1 MDKNNTETN
10 APKMQEDPLA
20 FDQTRVFDEVPIA
33 PPKRGAWKIML
44 PILLFFL
51 IAAFLV
57 YYYQVSFKA
66 VAVSALF
73 AGIYSGLIGWLLG
86 LIAMV
91 PLVGPLLVKVLTMSF
106 IWLLN
111 AVGYLV
117 SYVAIRRGYSKDVIA
132 YRGLTIAL
140 LVGIVIGYVVAQFI

>member
-1 MDKNNTETN
+1 MEKNNTESN
-10 APKMQEDPLA
+10 AQQTQEVPLS
-20 FDQTRVFDEVPIA
+20 FDQTHVFEEVPLTK
-33 PPKRGAWKIML
+33 PKRGAWKIML
-44 PILLFFL
+44 PILFGFC

-57 YYYQVSFKA
+57 YRYQVNFKV
-66 VAVSALF
+66 VAVGALL

-86 LIAMV
+86 VVAMV

-106 IWLLN
+106 IWVLN

-140 LVGIVIGYVVAQFI
+140 LIGIVLGYVIAQFL

>member
-1 MDKNNTETN
+1 MDKNNIETTTQ
-10 APKMQEDPLA
+10 KSQENQPA
-20 FDQTRVFDEVPIA
+20 FDQTHVFDELPIA
-33 PPKRGAWKIML
+33 QPKRGAWKIML
-44 PILLFFL
+44 PILLFFC

-57 YYYQVSFKA
+57 YRYHISVKA
-66 VAVSALF
+66 VAVGGLF

-86 LIAMV
+86 VIAMV

-106 IWLLN
+106 IWVLN

-140 LVGIVIGYVVAQFI
+140 LVGIVIGYVIAQFF